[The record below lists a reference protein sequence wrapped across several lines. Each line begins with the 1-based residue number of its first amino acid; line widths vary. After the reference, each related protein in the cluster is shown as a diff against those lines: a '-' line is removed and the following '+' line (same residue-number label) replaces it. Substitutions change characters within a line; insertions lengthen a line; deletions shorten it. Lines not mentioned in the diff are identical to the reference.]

1 MNYFPYLTEAL
12 LLAQGHIMNTGSAV
26 KFPLSKH
33 QLLCQSM
40 GRRSVLVQL
49 EYVAHSRH
57 TFLALMTDF
66 HAQMWYEELMFKM
79 YEYVNISLQIFDI
92 SRLDFS
98 RE

>member
-1 MNYFPYLTEAL
+1 M
-12 LLAQGHIMNTGSAV
+12 
-26 KFPLSKH
+26 
-33 QLLCQSM
+33 
-40 GRRSVLVQL
+40 LVQL

-98 RE
+98 GE